1 MSLQGALGM
10 SLLWA
15 KGPVNVV
22 RAAWDRSLSLAEE
35 LSDAQYQVRALYGL
49 WVFHMRLAEIQQALF
64 LAEKLR
70 RVAETAND
78 VSGVLTGDRLIGV
91 SLHLMSR
98 RARKQRSKRSS
109 NRHSL
114 SGIYIICMS
123 CALVLISE

>member
-35 LSDAQYQVRALYGL
+35 LSDAQYQVRGL

-78 VSGVLTGDRLIGV
+78 VSGV
-91 SLHLMSR
+91 
-98 RARKQRSKRSS
+98 
-109 NRHSL
+109 
-114 SGIYIICMS
+114 
-123 CALVLISE
+123 